1 MKFKS
6 KVVASIIAA
15 TLTLALLP
23 LDGAGAAEITKPK
36 RRHSAHVYAGPR
48 EGVAVMR
55 PEGRALYRYRAY
67 DAFGPLYPADYGP
80 YDPYRPYFYRY
91 PYGAEPFP
99 YGFWWW

>member
-1 MKFKS
+1 MKNKLGAVGS
-6 KVVASIIAA
+6 IAA
-15 TLTLALLP
+15 LTLVFALSSA
-23 LDGAGAAEITKPK
+23 DGAGAAEVNKPK
-36 RRHSAHVYAGPR
+36 RHRSARVYVAPP
-48 EGVAVMR
+48 EGAMIVR

-67 DAFGPLYPADYGP
+67 DAFGPLRPADYGP